1 MIISLIGQVNLIIFS
16 LLAGIITGVFFDIY
30 RLIRGFENPNK
41 VLTIIQDLLFWTL
54 TSIVIF
60 IFLMYTNKGYIN
72 FYVYV
77 CLIIGVYLYLKLLSG
92 VFIRVQYKL
101 IIFNGK
107 VFRVVWN
114 AVLYPANL
122 LFYKLKIKKK
132 KKYKEIA

>member
-54 TSIVIF
+54 TSIVVF

-77 CLIIGVYLYLKLLSG
+77 CLILGVYLYLKLLSG

-107 VFRVVWN
+107 VFRVVRN
-114 AVLYPANL
+114 AILYPANL
-122 LFYKLKIKKK
+122 LVYKLKIKKK
-132 KKYKEIA
+132 DKL